1 VSGTHGNADELRFW
15 RRARLDRGMSQRGPY
30 AKGVAKRSEI
40 LDAALVIIGR
50 DGYSKAT
57 LQQLS
62 EEVGLSQ
69 MGLLHY
75 FGSKDAL
82 ITAVLRQKDE
92 VDSALVLAEA
102 SASGV
107 EFPDTI
113 LSVVEH
119 NIAMSGFVQ
128 LFSRL
133 SNEAAESDH
142 PGHDY
147 FRQRYEMARESG
159 AKEFARL
166 AEAGRLQADADPME
180 LSIMLFALMD
190 GLQTQWMYAP
200 DEIAMTKI
208 IRTFLTTV
216 GVRSVVHDAV

>member
-1 VSGTHGNADELRFW
+1 MA
-15 RRARLDRGMSQRGPY
+15 QRGPY

-40 LDAALVIIGR
+40 LDAALMIIGR

-62 EEVGLSQ
+62 QEVGLSQ

-75 FGSKDAL
+75 FGSKDEL
-82 ITAVLRQKDE
+82 ITAVLRRKDE
-92 VDSALVLAEA
+92 VDGALVLAEA
-102 SASGV
+102 AATGL

-119 NIAMSGFVQ
+119 NTAVSGFVQ

-147 FRQRYEMARESG
+147 FRQRYEMAREAG
-159 AKEFARL
+159 TREFARL
-166 AEAGRLQADADPME
+166 AETGGLQSDADPRE

-200 DEIAMTKI
+200 DEIAMAGI
-208 IRTFLTTV
+208 IRTFLTAI
-216 GVRSVVHDAV
+216 GVRSAVHGAV